1 MEEPFT
7 VEAALLAAA
16 EPLRSTV
23 EAQAAA
29 FIATVETGFG
39 VVQTSLRAGTTVGL
53 IAIATTGFVVLVSLA
68 RSAWPAL
75 TEVIAP
81 ITPMITEAPIITIT
95 TREIASSI
103 APFSIATVTISV
115 DAG

>member
-1 MEEPFT
+1 M
-7 VEAALLAAA
+7 EAALLAAA
-16 EPLRSTV
+16 ERLRSTM

-39 VVQTSLRAGTTVGL
+39 VAQTSLRAGATAGL
-53 IAIATTGFVVLVSLA
+53 IAIATTGFVVLVSWA

-75 TEVIAP
+75 MEAIAP
-81 ITPMITEAPIITIT
+81 ITPMITETPIT
-95 TREIASSI
+95 TTATTGVASST